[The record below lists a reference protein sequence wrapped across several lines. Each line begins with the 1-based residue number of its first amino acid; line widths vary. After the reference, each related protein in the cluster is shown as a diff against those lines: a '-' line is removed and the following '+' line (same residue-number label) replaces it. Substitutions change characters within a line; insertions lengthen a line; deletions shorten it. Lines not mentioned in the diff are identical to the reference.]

1 MSYVALYVHLL
12 KLWAK
17 IQQKV
22 KTAKKVAEK
31 SGLIG
36 LCCVDETVKKV
47 YYASYG
53 LMCVMY
59 FLQQDAANLHF
70 FTNFVNNL
78 LTEKQTSMFKKGL
91 FVAIVLLLLGC
102 QTDVAT
108 DIISGVGV
116 TSLTIALPHTRTAL
130 GDKSGNTYPL
140 YWSEGDKIVVNGVV
154 SSEAQI
160 NASNPASAEFNFA
173 SSVDY
178 PLCITY
184 PYTSSTTASEPKV
197 VFPSVQEYAEG
208 TFATETAPMCAYMSN
223 LTDKITMKH
232 LAGALRFAIKAN
244 EQGVVLE
251 KVVVSSASAK
261 LAGEFAVDCA
271 DGTIVPSESA
281 SNYVTYILPSNFT
294 LSTSQ
299 ESIFYITLPAVEQGE
314 CSVEFFET
322 SGESM
327 RCVWNSTKPISAG
340 SVREFSALEY
350 KRGTVGALVPM
361 EAEVDELYLPYT
373 VRGYVRDNA
382 GNPIKGVAVS
392 DGFKVTTTD
401 ENGYYFLNV
410 SKDCWYIFISLP
422 SEYEVPTNEFGQPC
436 YFKHY
441 HKSEFVY
448 NFTLTPLAGGKEE
461 RFALVAFGDPQVT
474 NDTALSR
481 FKTEAV
487 PGIKKHVDAIKATGL
502 PCYGITLGDIISN
515 GTSNNDEAYRDD
527 MRDGFA
533 ASQVGLPVFQVMGNH
548 DQIHCN
554 ESKPLEI
561 DSRSSTIQI
570 KHQRNFEDMFGP
582 VNYSFNRGDVHIVGM
597 RDIVYDGAVGG
608 GHVLGFSAEQVEW
621 LRQDLALVS
630 KDKMVVLCV
639 HIQILNSTKNNANKV
654 VAMLNEF
661 QEAHI
666 ISGHTHVTRNYE
678 HSMEGLSTKNVM
690 EHNSGAVCGRWWSS
704 NIGGDGTPN
713 GFQVF
718 IGDKGAKGGTFSDW
732 YFVGYH
738 EGQNTRDHQMR
749 LYRGD
754 AVTGGPISGTNT
766 YNVKGYY
773 AFNYGEDYLIA
784 NIYNADKRWKIEV
797 YEDGVYSGDMAHI
810 TKLDSGESQLIGS
823 YTEADPRRYPD
834 GVDTYR
840 EMYCVGLNLGIIGS
854 YGTSGPGTGAFG
866 KSYNLYKYKL
876 KNKDAKVMVKATDRF
891 GNVYTETKITDGT
904 DYSITYHKWST
915 IAK

>member
-1 MSYVALYVHLL
+1 
-12 KLWAK
+12 
-17 IQQKV
+17 
-22 KTAKKVAEK
+22 
-31 SGLIG
+31 
-36 LCCVDETVKKV
+36 
-47 YYASYG
+47 
-53 LMCVMY
+53 
-59 FLQQDAANLHF
+59 
-70 FTNFVNNL
+70 
-78 LTEKQTSMFKKGL
+78 MFKKGL

-102 QTDVAT
+102 QADVPT
-108 DIISGVGV
+108 EVVNGEGV
-116 TSLTIALPHTRTAL
+116 TSLTLSLPETRTAL
-130 GDKSGNTYPL
+130 GEKSGDTYPV
-140 YWSEGDKIVVNGVV
+140 YWSEDDKIVANGVV
-154 SSEAQI
+154 SDVAKI
-160 NASNPASAEFNFA
+160 NAANPASAEFSFDT
-173 SSVDY
+173 VVTY
-178 PLCITY
+178 PLSITY
-184 PYTSSTTASEPKV
+184 PYASTSTADAPKV
-197 VFPSVQEYAEG
+197 VFPAEQAYVEG
-208 TFATETAPMCAYMSN
+208 TFASGCAPMCGYVTNSSA
-223 LTDKITMKH
+223 KVTMKH
-232 LAGALRFAIKAN
+232 LSGVLRFVINTK
-244 EQGVVLE
+244 ESGVALS
-251 KVVVSSASAK
+251 KIVVSSASAMI
-261 LAGEFAVDCA
+261 AGEFAVNCTSGA
-271 DGTIVPSESA
+271 IQPSASA
-281 SNYVTYILPSNFT
+281 SNRVTYTLPSNFT

-299 ESIFYITLPAVEQGE
+299 DNIFYITLPAVEQGE
-314 CSVEFFET
+314 CSVEFVEA
-322 SGESM
+322 SGDSM
-327 RCVWNSTKPISAG
+327 HCVWSSSTPITAG
-340 SVREFSALEY
+340 NVREFSPITY
-350 KRGTVGALVPM
+350 TRGTVGTLAPM
-361 EAEVDELYLPYT
+361 ESEEDEFYLTYT
-373 VRGYVRDNA
+373 ARGYVRDNA

-410 SKDCWYIFISLP
+410 SRDCWYIFISLP
-422 SEYEVPTNEFGQPC
+422 AEYEVPINNYGQPC
-436 YFKHY
+436 FFKKY
-441 HKSEFVY
+441 SKTEFVY
-448 NFTLTPLAGGKEE
+448 DFTLTPLAGGKEK
-461 RFALVAFGDPQVT
+461 RFALFAFGDPQVT

-487 PGIKKHVDAIKATGL
+487 PGIKKHANEVSATGL

-597 RDIVYDGAVGG
+597 RDISYNNGLGG
-608 GHVLGFSAEQVEW
+608 GHTLGFSNEQVEW
-621 LRQDLALVS
+621 LRQDLALVPKS
-630 KDKMVVLCV
+630 KMVVLCV

-718 IGDKGAKGGTFSDW
+718 IGDKGSKGGTFSDW
-732 YFVGYH
+732 YFIGYH

-754 AVTGGPISGTNT
+754 AVTGRAITGTNT

-773 AFNYGEDYLIA
+773 GFNYAEDYLIA
-784 NIYNADKRWKIEV
+784 NIYNVDKRWKIEV
-797 YEDGVYSGDMAHI
+797 YEDGVYSGDMTRI
-810 TKLDSGESQLIGS
+810 TSLDTGEGQLIGS
-823 YTEADPRRYPD
+823 YTAEDPRRFPD

-840 EMYCVGLNLGIIGS
+840 EMYCVGLNLGILGS
-854 YGTSGPGTGAFG
+854 YSASGPGTGAFG
-866 KSYNLYKYKL
+866 KSYNLHKYKL
-876 KNKDAKVMVKATDRF
+876 KNKNAKIMVKATDRF
-891 GNVYTETKITDGT
+891 GNVYTETKITEGT
-904 DYSITYHKWST
+904 DYSITYGK
-915 IAK
+915 